1 MIFTQRKYGIG
12 IFRSRQRAI
21 QAFDELKNT
30 GFPMNKVSVLAQKP
44 LPNEPL
50 SEVSKSE
57 LTVSAGE
64 GAAAGAVVG
73 ATIGGSLALVAG
85 LAALLV
91 PGFGQALAVE
101 SLLIALVGSGASAAA
116 GGLVGA
122 LRGWFLPEEVTLFY
136 NNHISPGV
144 YLVTIQGTE
153 DEICHAESIL
163 IRWGIQEWRIFGTPN
178 NSPER

>member
-1 MIFTQRKYGIG
+1 MFRQRKHGIG
-12 IFRSRQRAI
+12 IFRSRRRAV

-44 LPNEPL
+44 VRDEPL
-50 SEVSKSE
+50 CEVAKSG
-57 LTVSAGE
+57 LTLTPGE

-122 LRGWFLPEEVTLFY
+122 LRGWFLPEEVNLFY
-136 NNHISPGV
+136 NNHITPGI
-144 YLVTIQGTE
+144 YLVTVQGTE
-153 DEICHAESIL
+153 NEIHQAESIL
-163 IRWGIQEWRIFGTPN
+163 SRWEIQEWRIIDAPN
-178 NSPER
+178 NTTEC